1 MENGKDSL
9 LLSQC
14 KVLYVED
21 EEFTREEL
29 GFFLK
34 KRVGRL
40 ITAGNGEEGLKLA
53 RLHEPDIALVDVR
66 MPLMDG
72 ITMCRKIREAGLDCA
87 FIIASA
93 LSDSP
98 TILQAVD
105 VGIVKYIIKP
115 IDPNSLLEVMENV
128 AREIFKKRF
137 KKQAEIKGWSLER
150 EKRLELEKR
159 IKAAVAHFLKS
170 ATGKGPRDIQVF
182 LGGGRLEI
190 KAIEVLTLLEQSI
203 LTNSKNGHLLE
214 YLRRLLYVEKGSEL
228 EKILGDILSVE
239 VKIRDIQININ
250 DNRDCITFDLS

>member
-1 MENGKDSL
+1 METYKDSL
-9 LLSQC
+9 LSRC

-40 ITAGNGEEGLKLA
+40 ITAVNGEEGLKLA
-53 RLHEPDIALVDVR
+53 KLHEPDIALVDVR
-66 MPLMDG
+66 MPVMDG
-72 ITMCRKIREAGLDCA
+72 ITMCRKMREAGMDCA

-105 VGIVKYIIKP
+105 VGIVKYIVKP
-115 IDPNSLLEVMENV
+115 LNPNQLLEVLENT
-128 AREIFKKRF
+128 AQEIWRRRF
-137 KKQAEIKGWSLER
+137 KKQAEVKGWSLER

-159 IKAAVAHFLKS
+159 IKSAVAYFLKS

-182 LGGGRLEI
+182 LGGGSLEV

-203 LTNSKNGHLLE
+203 LASGKNGQLVAYLRHLLYKE
-214 YLRRLLYVEKGSEL
+214 RGSEL
-228 EKILGDILSVE
+228 EAILGEILSVK
-239 VKIRDIQININ
+239 VKIRDIQVDVN
-250 DNRDCITFDLS
+250 DNRDGIIFDLS